1 MHAIIRVELFLK
13 GGMYKF
19 KFLGRKRK
27 MSKIRNNF
35 SLPFRPTTT
44 TTTAAAMKKAMTTTT
59 ITTATTRRTTTK
71 KILNKKRKMLP
82 LLVQPLPI
90 DKG

>member
-19 KFLGRKRK
+19 KFLGRKSR

-35 SLPFRPTTT
+35 SLPFRPT

-59 ITTATTRRTTTK
+59 ITTATTTRTTTK